1 MRGFLGRILIAAA
14 LTSIAWAQAERVVL
28 TQDDLVRMA
37 DTGLPVS
44 LIVKVIE
51 SADEVPVLQPQDI
64 TDLAGKGVPVEA
76 LEAVVARKGRTAPG
90 AAPAAPAVSAAPA
103 GRRVNIT
110 ATLDQRRGVLG
121 GLQKGAADVFAVY
134 WGAAALNAEGSV
146 LPIESCP
153 KQPACWCVSASGERT
168 CAAENEPAWRQRF
181 SCFQAIEMAPGAAM
195 PVFSL
200 DAPQGTA
207 EVRVYPFYMVQEK
220 GAAVRLAS
228 WDSGGAP
235 AYLSVEPRG
244 AESYTAEAGI
254 SMTVARNAKTDL
266 TMPVKRFD
274 VDGERPGLS
283 GRITVKGLNA
293 LTTPLPQ
300 SCAAGQRP
308 GA

>member
-1 MRGFLGRILIAAA
+1 MIAAA

-76 LEAVVARKGRTAPG
+76 LEVVVARKGRTAPSE
-90 AAPAAPAVSAAPA
+90 SAAAGPA
-103 GRRVNIT
+103 QRRVNIT
-110 ATLDQRRGVLG
+110 ATLDQRRSLLG
-121 GLQKGAADVFAVY
+121 GFQRGGGDAFAVY
-134 WGAAALNAEGSV
+134 WGAAALNAAGSV

-153 KQPACWCVSASGERT
+153 KQPACWCVSATQEKT

-181 SCFQAIEMAPGAAM
+181 SCFQATEMAPGDAM

-200 DAPQGTA
+200 DVPQGAA
-207 EVRVYPFYMVQEK
+207 ELRIYPFYMVQDK
-220 GAAVRLAS
+220 GGAVRLAS
-228 WDSGGAP
+228 WDSAGSP
-235 AYLSVEPRG
+235 SYISVEPTG
-244 AESYTAEAGI
+244 SESYTAEAGI
-254 SMTVARNAKTDL
+254 SLTVARNAKTDL

-274 VDGERPGLS
+274 AGGERPGLN

-300 SCAAGQRP
+300 SCESR
-308 GA
+308 

>member
-1 MRGFLGRILIAAA
+1 M

-28 TQDDLVRMA
+28 TQDDLLRMA

-76 LEAVVARKGRTAPG
+76 LEAIVARKGRTVPSEPAA
-90 AAPAAPAVSAAPA
+90 AAPANPAN
-103 GRRVNIT
+103 RRVNIT
-110 ATLDQRRGVLG
+110 ATLDQSRSLLG
-121 GLQKGAADVFAVY
+121 GFRKGSDAFAVY
-134 WGAAALNAEGSV
+134 WGAAALNAAGAV

-153 KQPACWCVSASGERT
+153 KQPACWCVSASGEKT
-168 CAAENEPAWRQRF
+168 CATENEPAWRQRF
-181 SCFQAIEMAPGAAM
+181 SCFQTTEMAPGEAM

-200 DAPQGTA
+200 DAPQGTT

-220 GAAVRLAS
+220 TGAVRLAS
-228 WDSGGAP
+228 WDSDGSS
-235 AYLSVEPRG
+235 AYVSVEPRG
-244 AESYTAEAGI
+244 SQSYTAEAGI
-254 SMTVARNAKTDL
+254 SLTVGRNAKTDL

-274 VDGERPGLS
+274 ADGERPGMS
-283 GRITVKGLNA
+283 GRISVQTLTM

-300 SCAAGQRP
+300 SCELK
-308 GA
+308 

>member
-1 MRGFLGRILIAAA
+1 VRGFLQRLLVAAA

-64 TDLAGKGVPVEA
+64 TDLAAKGVPVEA
-76 LEAVVARKGRTAPG
+76 LEAIVARKGRTAPS
-90 AAPAAPAVSAAPA
+90 APAAAAATPA

-110 ATLDQRRGVLG
+110 ATLDQRRGLLG
-121 GLQKGAADVFAVY
+121 GFQKSDAEAFAVY
-134 WGAAALNAEGSV
+134 WGAAALNAEGTV

-153 KQPACWCVSASGERT
+153 KQPACWCVSATGEKT

-181 SCFQAIEMAPGAAM
+181 SCFQAAEMTPGEAM

-207 EVRVYPFYMVQEK
+207 ELRVYPFYMVQEK
-220 GAAVRLAS
+220 GGAVRLAS
-228 WDSGGAP
+228 WDSAGAS
-235 AYLSVEPRG
+235 AYVSVEPRG
-244 AESYTAEAGI
+244 SESYSAEAGLSLI
-254 SMTVARNAKTDL
+254 VSRNAKTDL
-266 TMPVKRFD
+266 TMPVKRFNA
-274 VDGERPGLS
+274 DGERPGIG
-283 GRITVKGLNA
+283 GRITLQTLN
-293 LTTPLPQ
+293 LTTTPLPQ
-300 SCAAGQRP
+300 SCEAQ
-308 GA
+308 